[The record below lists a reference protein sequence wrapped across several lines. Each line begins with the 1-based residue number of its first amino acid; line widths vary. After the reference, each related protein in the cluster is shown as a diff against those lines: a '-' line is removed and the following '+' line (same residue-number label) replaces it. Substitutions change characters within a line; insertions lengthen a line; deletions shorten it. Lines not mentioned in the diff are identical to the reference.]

1 MPPAINLKEYI
12 RSIPD
17 FPKPGI
23 MFRDITPL
31 LSDAQALRETIRQL
45 AEHYRQ
51 AHDAYL
57 ADRAALAVETGD
69 TVPENAGFSA
79 GGMPTRV
86 KCLHALVGHA
96 LAAGAGVNPFGDE
109 ALKLIGEFW
118 DGPCKT
124 EEHCD
129 D

>member
-1 MPPAINLKEYI
+1 MAEMTQRLADDP
-12 RSIPD
+12 
-17 FPKPGI
+17 
-23 MFRDITPL
+23 
-31 LSDAQALRETIRQL
+31 QL

-69 TVPENAGFSA
+69 TVPEIASFSA
-79 GGMPTRV
+79 GGIDAYPGEAPA
-86 KCLHALVGHA
+86 C
-96 LAAGAGVNPFGDE
+96 AGRPCRAGGRCGVNPFGDE

>member
-1 MPPAINLKEYI
+1 MTWWISNGRA
-12 RSIPD
+12 
-17 FPKPGI
+17 
-23 MFRDITPL
+23 
-31 LSDAQALRETIRQL
+31 
-45 AEHYRQ
+45 
-51 AHDAYL
+51 
-57 ADRAALAVETGD
+57 RAAECFGL
-69 TVPENAGFSA
+69 SA